1 MVDQLIRATAADG
14 GIRVVG
20 VITTKLTEVARQ
32 RHNLSYV
39 ATAALGRTVAAGLL
53 LASSMKQ
60 AQGRVNIRVRGDGPL
75 GGILVDAG
83 TDGTARGYV
92 DNPAVEL
99 PPNAQGKLDVG
110 AAVGRQGYVYVVRD
124 MGYGYPYSSTVEL
137 VSGEIGD
144 DLTHYLATSEQT
156 PSALM
161 LGVFVGA
168 NGVEAAGGLLL
179 QILPRAAEDTEMVT
193 LIESRLAALTGFT
206 PLLRAN
212 KTLPQIFADLVGDL
226 GLEILPETQMVQFSC
241 PCSFDRMLGALKMLG
256 EAELQDMIE
265 TDNGAEAICHFC
277 NEVYH
282 TSSDQ
287 LAQLIEDLREDR
299 KEATR

>member
-110 AAVGRQGYVYVVRD
+110 AAVGRQ
-124 MGYGYPYSSTVEL
+124 
-137 VSGEIGD
+137 
-144 DLTHYLATSEQT
+144 
-156 PSALM
+156 
-161 LGVFVGA
+161 
-168 NGVEAAGGLLL
+168 
-179 QILPRAAEDTEMVT
+179 
-193 LIESRLAALTGFT
+193 
-206 PLLRAN
+206 
-212 KTLPQIFADLVGDL
+212 
-226 GLEILPETQMVQFSC
+226 
-241 PCSFDRMLGALKMLG
+241 
-256 EAELQDMIE
+256 
-265 TDNGAEAICHFC
+265 
-277 NEVYH
+277 
-282 TSSDQ
+282 
-287 LAQLIEDLREDR
+287 
-299 KEATR
+299 

>member
-1 MVDQLIRATAADG
+1 
-14 GIRVVG
+14 
-20 VITTKLTEVARQ
+20 
-32 RHNLSYV
+32 
-39 ATAALGRTVAAGLL
+39 
-53 LASSMKQ
+53 
-60 AQGRVNIRVRGDGPL
+60 
-75 GGILVDAG
+75 
-83 TDGTARGYV
+83 
-92 DNPAVEL
+92 
-99 PPNAQGKLDVG
+99 
-110 AAVGRQGYVYVVRD
+110 
-124 MGYGYPYSSTVEL
+124 
-137 VSGEIGD
+137 
-144 DLTHYLATSEQT
+144 
-156 PSALM
+156 M

-168 NGVEAAGGLLL
+168 NGVEASGGLLL

-256 EAELQDMIE
+256 EEELQDMIE